1 MAKLRATIIWDRC
14 KPQEHEGG
22 RCLAVDACPR
32 KVLRQEAPGE
42 PPIPLGMCQG
52 CGTCVTACPF
62 EAIKL
67 M

>member
-1 MAKLRATIIWDRC
+1 MAKPFATVIFDKCRP
-14 KPQEHEGG
+14 KEHEGG
-22 RCLAVDACPR
+22 RCLAIDACPR
-32 KVLRQEAPGE
+32 RVLKQERPGD
-42 PPIPLGMCQG
+42 PPFPLGLCVG